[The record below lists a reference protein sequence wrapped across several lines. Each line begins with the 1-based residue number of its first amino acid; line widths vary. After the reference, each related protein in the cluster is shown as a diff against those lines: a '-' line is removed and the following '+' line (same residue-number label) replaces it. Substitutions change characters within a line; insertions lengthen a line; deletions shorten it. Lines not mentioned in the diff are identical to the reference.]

1 MLNENLIQV
10 LTAYTSTLE
19 QQLAALEARVA
30 SLEEQL
36 TQVTSLNTSAN
47 EQIVSMK
54 EELAAVAAGI
64 VAAQHSEP
72 EVEIEL
78 IMNEE
83 EDTQENTVATSKEV
97 TEEIAESP
105 ETPLNTEILEP
116 TPAEAPEEKPIEEV
130 VPTVELEVV
139 EETVAKEPVEEP
151 VQVEQD
157 VPEVKEETKPVS
169 TPSPVASNTP
179 LFGPAV
185 ADIRQAISFGDR
197 FLFQR
202 ELFAGNVELMQ
213 QALNELNDLT
223 SFAEATEYIHEH
235 FNWDFESTA
244 FLLFENVLKRRFGN

>member
-83 EDTQENTVATSKEV
+83 EDTQENTVAISEEV

-116 TPAEAPEEKPIEEV
+116 TPAETPEEKPIEEV
-130 VPTVELEVV
+130 VPTVESEVV

-157 VPEVKEETKPVS
+157 LPEVKEETKPVP

-185 ADIRQAISFGDR
+185 ADIRQAISLGDR

-202 ELFAGNVELMQ
+202 ELFGGNGELMQ
-213 QALNELNDLT
+213 KTLDILNQKHDFDDALAYINKNFEWNQDSSTYEL
-223 SFAEATEYIHEH
+223 FI
-235 FNWDFESTA
+235 
-244 FLLFENVLKRRFGN
+244 NVLHRRF